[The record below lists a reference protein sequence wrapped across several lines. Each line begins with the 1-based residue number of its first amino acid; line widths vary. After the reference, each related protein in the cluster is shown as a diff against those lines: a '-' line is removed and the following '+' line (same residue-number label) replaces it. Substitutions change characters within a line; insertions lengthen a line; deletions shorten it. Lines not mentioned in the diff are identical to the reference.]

1 MEYTIE
7 KLKSDFENAQS
18 LEDKQQV
25 LIDMI
30 DEVSSD
36 FINEH
41 KETLQQYRN
50 ELQEIHNKMKQ
61 EDHESITK
69 KIESGEIQLY
79 TCTKSVKSYKEG
91 QNYYVYVMDGPSV
104 VLNFI
109 VNDGELKSKRLVYD
123 FDFNE
128 HFTKL

>member
-7 KLKSDFENAQS
+7 KLKSDFENAKS

-36 FINEH
+36 FISEH
-41 KETLQQYRN
+41 KETLLQYRN
-50 ELQEIHNKMKQ
+50 ELQVIHNKMKQ
-61 EDHESITK
+61 EEHDSITK
-69 KIESGEIQLY
+69 KIESGDIQLY
-79 TCTKSVKSYKEG
+79 TCTKSVNSYKEG

-104 VLNFI
+104 ITFI
-109 VNDGELKSKRLVYD
+109 VHDGELKSKRIVMD